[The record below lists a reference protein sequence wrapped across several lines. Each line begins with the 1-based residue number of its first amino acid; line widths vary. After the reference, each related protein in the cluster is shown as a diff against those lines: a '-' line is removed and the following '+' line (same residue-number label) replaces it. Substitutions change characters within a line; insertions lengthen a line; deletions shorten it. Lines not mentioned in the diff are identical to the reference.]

1 MLFYDIACEKR
12 VRNLTSRNGDC
23 HMNNYRMK
31 SIAIALLAIAVTG
44 CESTGPSSKNF
55 SYVRLPGVDKE
66 SAFTAATK
74 AMREGHDIARIDRDQ
89 WMIQSVPE
97 ETEEEAT
104 TPRVGDLVG
113 VPRNVRRV
121 ATAYVTGTTGATE
134 AWCKI
139 VIERN
144 ESREHNLFKNDM
156 QQDDTASA
164 TPAERDAA
172 TTTEQNSVWRMLR
185 RDKRAEREF
194 LNTVREMT
202 TAQSK

>member
-1 MLFYDIACEKR
+1 
-12 VRNLTSRNGDC
+12 
-23 HMNNYRMK
+23 MNHDRMK
-31 SIAIALLAIAVTG
+31 LFAIVMIAITVAG

-55 SYVRLPGVDKE
+55 SYVRLPGVDRE
-66 SAFTAATK
+66 VAFGAATQ
-74 AMREGHDIARIDRDQ
+74 AMREDHTIARIDRDH

-97 ETEEEAT
+97 ETEEETT

-121 ATAYVTGTTGATE
+121 ATAYVTGTDEATE

-156 QQDDTASA
+156 QHDDTASA
-164 TPAERDAA
+164 TPADREAA
-172 TTTEQNSVWRMLR
+172 TTTEQNSVWRMIR

-194 LNTVREMT
+194 LNTVRDMT
-202 TAQSK
+202 AGQTD